1 MRNEYRLKPN
11 RALSGRAR
19 LRPHPCNAARP
30 PIRTVEGLGTVDG
43 LHAIQEAFW
52 EKHGLQCGYCTPAT
66 LMTAVE
72 LVEGNPNPSHWLIP
86 ALQEVLATLPQDEV
100 ARRCEHCNVSWAPVG
115 QPGDLFTDPHL
126 LATGGLV
133 DVFISRFGG
142 DGKFA
147 GLPALPVEFGTDRHR
162 PGLQRQPPRIGER
175 NTEVLS
181 EAGFTAA
188 EIAGLAQ
195 AGVVAAQ
202 TG

>member
-43 LHAIQEAFW
+43 LHAIHEAFW

-72 LVEGNPNPSHWLIP
+72 LVEGNPNPSHWMIP

-100 ARRCEHCNVSWAPVG
+100 ARRCEHCNCRGRRWASQAIFSPTRTFW
-115 QPGDLFTDPHL
+115 P
-126 LATGGLV
+126 LAGW
-133 DVFISRFGG
+133 
-142 DGKFA
+142 
-147 GLPALPVEFGTDRHR
+147 
-162 PGLQRQPPRIGER
+162 
-175 NTEVLS
+175 
-181 EAGFTAA
+181 
-188 EIAGLAQ
+188 
-195 AGVVAAQ
+195 
-202 TG
+202 